1 MKPTIFLTII
11 CTLALFTEGYAQQST
26 KVKVSSKSM
35 PQPTKSVKKV
45 NQPLG
50 KTAKIKFKQEKI
62 DLGTIKEDAIVETF
76 FEFINDGNA
85 DLVIIDA
92 EGSCGCTVPT
102 VPKEPIK
109 PGGKATIGVKY
120 TAKNKA
126 GPQKPIITI
135 KTNGTPRIIKLQL
148 DCWVEQIP
156 GGIKD

>member
-1 MKPTIFLTII
+1 MKPSIFINLI
-11 CTLALFTEGYAQQST
+11 CTLAIFTQGYAQQAT
-26 KVKVSSKSM
+26 KVEVSSKSM
-35 PQPTKSVKKV
+35 PQTTKSVKKV

-50 KTAKIKFKQEKI
+50 KTAKIKFKQEKV
-62 DLGTIKEDAIVETF
+62 DLGTIKEDAIVEKF
-76 FEFINDGNA
+76 FEFTNDGNA

-102 VPKEPIK
+102 IPKEPIK

-126 GPQKPIITI
+126 GPQKSIITV
-135 KTNGTPRIIKLQL
+135 KTNGTPRIVKLQL

-156 GGIKD
+156 SGIKE

>member
-1 MKPTIFLTII
+1 MKFTIFITII
-11 CTLALFTEGYAQQST
+11 CTLALFTEGYAQQAT
-26 KVKVSSKSM
+26 KVKVRSKSL
-35 PQPTKSVKKV
+35 PQPTKSVKKI

-62 DLGTIKEDAIVETF
+62 DFGTIKEDAIVERF
-76 FEFINDGNA
+76 FEFTNDGNA

-102 VPKEPIK
+102 IPKEPIK

-126 GPQKPIITI
+126 GPQKPIITV
-135 KTNGTPRIIKLQL
+135 KTNGTPRIVKLQL
-148 DCWVEQIP
+148 ECWVEQIL
-156 GGIKD
+156 GGIKE

>member
-1 MKPTIFLTII
+1 MKLTIFITII
-11 CTLALFTEGYAQQST
+11 CTLALFTEGYAQQAT

-35 PQPTKSVKKV
+35 PQTTKSIKKV

-62 DLGTIKEDAIVETF
+62 DLGTIKEDAIVEKF
-76 FEFINDGNA
+76 FEFTNDGDA

-92 EGSCGCTVPT
+92 EGSCGCTLPT
-102 VPKEPIK
+102 IPKEPIK

-126 GPQKPIITI
+126 GPQKPIITV
-135 KTNGTPRIIKLQL
+135 KTNGTPRTVKLQL

-156 GGIKD
+156 GGIKE